1 MGKVLR
7 VDLTAKTLK
16 EESIPE
22 SVARK
27 YLGGKGYAV
36 YMLYHTL
43 RNTRQKEFRQPT
55 SIP

>member
-27 YLGGKGYAV
+27 YLGGKAEGV
-36 YMLYHTL
+36 S
-43 RNTRQKEFRQPT
+43 QPT
-55 SIP
+55 LTLWAPKTF